1 MTLYFQGYCKQD
13 LYRLYDTKMGVAVQF
28 LVHER
33 SKILGS
39 DFSRKLAVLTQTE
52 FCREFPRRKTLCRKS
67 ITKTV
72 EKFRATRT
80 VGFFPRDFE
89 ILGWCSAGSVLP
101 HGEKVP
107 L

>member
-1 MTLYFQGYCKQD
+1 MALYFQGYCKQD
-13 LYRLYDTKMGVAVQF
+13 LYRLNDTKMGVVVQF

-52 FCREFPRRKTLCRKS
+52 FCWEFPRRKTLCRKS
-67 ITKTV
+67 ITKIV

-80 VGFFPRDFE
+80 VGNDIKGQRGQYVTVSTHVM
-89 ILGWCSAGSVLP
+89 LMLRQ
-101 HGEKVP
+101 
-107 L
+107 